1 MKITSVE
8 FKKAI
13 LNLKDAPKDRKPE
26 IAFAGKSNVGKSSL
40 LNALFNR
47 RNLAKTS
54 NTPGKT
60 RTINFFEV
68 NGKFY
73 FVDLPGYGYAEVSK
87 ELQEKWGEL
96 MFEYLTGRETL
107 KLMVVLIDSRHGPN
121 ERDIQLIDF
130 LDEQQIPTLLV
141 ATKIDK
147 LSNSQRRPH
156 LEMIRK
162 SLNLDE
168 DAIILPFSAVTKEG
182 VAPLWKIIED
192 VLKGG

>member
-1 MKITSVE
+1 MKISSVE

-13 LNLKDAPKDRKPE
+13 LDMKDAPRDKKPE

-40 LNALFNR
+40 LNAMFNR
-47 RNLAKTS
+47 KNLAKTS

-68 NGKFY
+68 NRKFY

-87 ELQEKWGEL
+87 ELQEKWGKL
-96 MFEYLTGRETL
+96 IFEYLTRRETL

-130 LDEQQIPTLLV
+130 LEEQQIPTLLV

-147 LSNSQRRPH
+147 LSNSQRKPH

-162 SLNLDE
+162 ALNLDE
-168 DAIILPFSAVTKEG
+168 EAILLPFSALTKEG

-192 VLKGG
+192 VLSNK